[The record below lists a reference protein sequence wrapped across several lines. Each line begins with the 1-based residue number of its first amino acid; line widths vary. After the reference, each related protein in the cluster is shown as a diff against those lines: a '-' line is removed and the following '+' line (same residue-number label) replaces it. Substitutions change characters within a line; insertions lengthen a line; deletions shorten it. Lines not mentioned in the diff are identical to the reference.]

1 MEHTTLM
8 LIAEAV
14 LRVILGWRFLISGL
28 SNVGRW
34 PNPVQTAS
42 ILFPRGAT
50 FFGLVATLLMVVGG
64 LGVAAGLQTPLCSAM
79 VIIFLIP
86 TFVLHSYWLKV
97 LPTMAPVVKA
107 ALNDEKAQNYFRFG
121 FSKPRRDY
129 RPATKRP
136 GLSKPLGSNCRLVSR
151 MSGRVDGGAPH
162 TSMVSFRRG
171 GAAKIIAC
179 PPRSCAREVR
189 LANHSIFAL
198 PGSTESHNVPDAA
211 SLIIRAGTSPLFRS
225 LTSVMTSA
233 NCERG
238 TVRR

>member
-14 LRVILGWRFLISGL
+14 LRVILSWRFLISGL

-64 LGVAAGLQTPLCSAM
+64 LGVAAGFQTPLCSAM

-107 ALNDEKAQNYFRFG
+107 ALNDEKAQNYFRSFDRQSYHAHEVG
-121 FSKPRRDY
+121 IRD
-129 RPATKRP
+129 
-136 GLSKPLGSNCRLVSR
+136 NLV
-151 MSGRVDGGAPH
+151 
-162 TSMVSFRRG
+162 FL
-171 GAAKIIAC
+171 AAAVYF
-179 PPRSCAREVR
+179 AVR
-189 LANHSIFAL
+189 
-198 PGSTESHNVPDAA
+198 GSTAFGLDNLMSDWV
-211 SLIIRAGTSPLFRS
+211 IRLF
-225 LTSVMTSA
+225 
-233 NCERG
+233 
-238 TVRR
+238 

>member
-1 MEHTTLM
+1 M

-97 LPTMAPVVKA
+97 LPTMAFVVKA
-107 ALNDEKAQNYFRFG
+107 ALNDEKAQNYFRSFDRQSYHAHEVGIRDNIVFLAAADYFTVLGCTG
-121 FSKPRRDY
+121 FVLDI
-129 RPATKRP
+129 
-136 GLSKPLGSNCRLVSR
+136 LLCI
-151 MSGRVDGGAPH
+151 MD
-162 TSMVSFRRG
+162 
-171 GAAKIIAC
+171 
-179 PPRSCAREVR
+179 
-189 LANHSIFAL
+189 
-198 PGSTESHNVPDAA
+198 
-211 SLIIRAGTSPLFRS
+211 
-225 LTSVMTSA
+225 
-233 NCERG
+233 
-238 TVRR
+238 

>member
-64 LGVAAGLQTPLCSAM
+64 LGVAAGFQTPLCSAM

-107 ALNDEKAQNYFRFG
+107 ALNDEKAQNYFRSFDRQSYHAHEVG
-121 FSKPRRDY
+121 IRD
-129 RPATKRP
+129 
-136 GLSKPLGSNCRLVSR
+136 NLV
-151 MSGRVDGGAPH
+151 
-162 TSMVSFRRG
+162 FL
-171 GAAKIIAC
+171 AAAVYF
-179 PPRSCAREVR
+179 AVR
-189 LANHSIFAL
+189 
-198 PGSTESHNVPDAA
+198 GSTAFGLDN
-211 SLIIRAGTSPLFRS
+211 LISDWVIRLF
-225 LTSVMTSA
+225 
-233 NCERG
+233 
-238 TVRR
+238 

>member
-14 LRVILGWRFLISGL
+14 LQVILGWRFLISGL

-64 LGVAAGLQTPLCSAM
+64 LGVAAGFQTPLCSAM

-107 ALNDEKAQNYFRFG
+107 ALNDEKAQNYFRSFDRQSYHAHEVG
-121 FSKPRRDY
+121 IRD
-129 RPATKRP
+129 
-136 GLSKPLGSNCRLVSR
+136 NLV
-151 MSGRVDGGAPH
+151 
-162 TSMVSFRRG
+162 FL
-171 GAAKIIAC
+171 AAAVYF
-179 PPRSCAREVR
+179 AVR
-189 LANHSIFAL
+189 
-198 PGSTESHNVPDAA
+198 GSTAFGLDNLMSDWV
-211 SLIIRAGTSPLFRS
+211 IRLF
-225 LTSVMTSA
+225 
-233 NCERG
+233 
-238 TVRR
+238 

>member
-8 LIAEAV
+8 HIAEAV

-107 ALNDEKAQNYFRFG
+107 ALNDEKAQNYFRSFDRQSYHAHEVG
-121 FSKPRRDY
+121 IRD
-129 RPATKRP
+129 
-136 GLSKPLGSNCRLVSR
+136 NLV
-151 MSGRVDGGAPH
+151 
-162 TSMVSFRRG
+162 FL
-171 GAAKIIAC
+171 AAAVYF
-179 PPRSCAREVR
+179 AVR
-189 LANHSIFAL
+189 
-198 PGSTESHNVPDAA
+198 GSTAFGLDNLMSDWV
-211 SLIIRAGTSPLFRS
+211 IRLF
-225 LTSVMTSA
+225 
-233 NCERG
+233 
-238 TVRR
+238 

>member
-1 MEHTTLM
+1 M

-64 LGVAAGLQTPLCSAM
+64 LGVAAGFQTPLCSAM
-79 VIIFLIP
+79 VIIFLVP

-107 ALNDEKAQNYFRFG
+107 ALNDEKAQNYFRSFDRQSYHAHEVG
-121 FSKPRRDY
+121 IRD
-129 RPATKRP
+129 
-136 GLSKPLGSNCRLVSR
+136 NLV
-151 MSGRVDGGAPH
+151 
-162 TSMVSFRRG
+162 FL
-171 GAAKIIAC
+171 AAAVYF
-179 PPRSCAREVR
+179 AVR
-189 LANHSIFAL
+189 
-198 PGSTESHNVPDAA
+198 GSTAFGLDNLMSDWV
-211 SLIIRAGTSPLFRS
+211 IRLF
-225 LTSVMTSA
+225 
-233 NCERG
+233 
-238 TVRR
+238 